1 MPAHTHAPTT
11 RAVDTAIT
19 RVLGAERAA
28 RDEVQRSAD
37 EAEQLRQ
44 AARATARGIAE
55 RAARRVADVH
65 SRVATALLARIDELE
80 LQRRALHDQPTAAT
94 NEAARVD
101 RALDKL
107 AAELSE
113 DRE

>member
-1 MPAHTHAPTT
+1 M
-11 RAVDTAIT
+11 

-55 RAARRVADVH
+55 RAARRVAEAH
-65 SRVATALLARIDELE
+65 SRVEAALWARIDELE
-80 LQRRALHDQPTAAT
+80 RQRRAEREHPSVASNNTTRL
-94 NEAARVD
+94 D

-107 AAELSE
+107 AAELSKG
-113 DRE
+113 RE